1 MMSFTILFLMVLSM
15 LRQVTSI
22 ALTSCANN
30 PVVAAWYTSDLS
42 LSDVSWDKY
51 NILIYSFV

>member
-22 ALTSCANN
+22 AVTSCAND
-30 PVVAAWYTSDLS
+30 PVAAAWYTLDLS

-51 NILIYSFV
+51 NILIYSFA

>member
-1 MMSFTILFLMVLSM
+1 MVLSM

-22 ALTSCANN
+22 ALTSCAND
-30 PVVAAWYTSDLS
+30 PVAAAWYTSDLS

-51 NILIYSFV
+51 NILIYSFA